1 MSIGKE
7 VKEIVTARRNLLNK
21 IQDTF
26 TEALEDIEKS
36 NVVVRRLTQDGYL
49 SATIDICQIDISIE
63 EVLEELKGQDKKS
76 LIEREVSDQAIEN
89 TVNKLIK
96 RELSI

>member
-26 TEALEDIEKS
+26 TEALEDIAKS
-36 NVVVRRLTQDGYL
+36 DVAVRKLTQDGYL
-49 SATIDICQIDISIE
+49 SAAIDICQIDISIE
-63 EVLEELKGQDKKS
+63 EVLEELKGQDERS
-76 LIEREVSDQAIEN
+76 LIEREVPDQAIEN
-89 TVNKLIK
+89 IVNKLIK